1 MQLSSNIIKSNIKST
16 TLLCLLFFA
25 NLSFQAQENDLL
37 KLKIDSIINSKMKSY
52 NVPGLSVG
60 IVRNGSVY
68 LLRGYGVKEIDKERK
83 TDSLTNFHLSS
94 LSQPFT
100 ATAIMQLQEE
110 GRLNIDNKIGEYI
123 VLENIKDERFKN
135 ITIKQLLAH
144 SSGIVDGKNY
154 YKESDAKDSLILKKY
169 ALKTMATK
177 LAFEPG
183 KMWLYSGRA
192 YDLLGYLIEKI
203 TQQKFEDYVKQH
215 VLTACNMNQSSF
227 RYDDIAIDR
236 RSDGHVFKKK
246 KIAVSKKYP
255 QNSAHIASGNLN
267 SNAEDM
273 CRWMLENLSIYN
285 DTIQNLPHIL
295 KRESL
300 QRMWSPEM
308 KQVPGLFSETYSGLG
323 WFGWQTYLGKCVGQE
338 GAITGYSSS
347 LFIYPAQNLGIVFL
361 VNYDSPGNNFLMKLP
376 TEIAILLKNQP

>member
-1 MQLSSNIIKSNIKST
+1 MQLSSKIKMST
-16 TLLCLLFFA
+16 SKYPAILFVLFFA
-25 NLSFQAQENDLL
+25 NLALQAQENDLL

-68 LLRGYGVKEIDKERK
+68 LLRGYGVKEIAKERK

-110 GRLNIDNKIGEYI
+110 GRLNIDNKISDYI

-135 ITIKQLLAH
+135 ITIQQLLSH

-154 YKESDAKDSLILKKY
+154 HKQSDPKDSLILKKY

-183 KMWLYSGRA
+183 KMWAYSGRG

-203 TQQKFEDYVKQH
+203 TQQKFEVYVKQH
-215 VLTACNMNQSSF
+215 VLTACDMNQSSF
-227 RYDDIAIDR
+227 RYDDIALDR
-236 RSDGHVFKKK
+236 RNVGHVFKKN
-246 KIAVSKKYP
+246 KIVVSKKHA
-255 QNSAHIASGNLN
+255 QNSAHVASANLN
-267 SNAEDM
+267 SNAENL
-273 CRWMLENLSIYN
+273 CQWMLENLAIYN

-300 QRMWSPEM
+300 KRMWSPEM

-323 WFGWQTYLGKCVGQE
+323 WFGWQTPLGTCIGQE

-347 LFIYPAQNLGIVFL
+347 IFIYPAQNLGIVFL
-361 VNYDSPGNNFLMKLP
+361 ANYDSPGNNFTMKLP
-376 TEIAILLKNQP
+376 TEIAILLKNQQ